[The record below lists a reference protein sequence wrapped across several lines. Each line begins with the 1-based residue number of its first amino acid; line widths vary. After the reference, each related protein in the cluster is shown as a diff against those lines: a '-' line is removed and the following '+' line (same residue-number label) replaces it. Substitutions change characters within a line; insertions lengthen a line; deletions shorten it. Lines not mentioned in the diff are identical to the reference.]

1 MPLFWK
7 RGVGRSYLITPS
19 LDDQLNGN
27 LFIGEQN
34 ISAISNL
41 CVVTSNEK
49 QMMDIPF
56 LFMEGI
62 LLVVGS

>member
-1 MPLFWK
+1 MC
-7 RGVGRSYLITPS
+7 RSYLIVPS
-19 LDDQLNGN
+19 FDDQLSGN

-34 ISAISNL
+34 ICVVSNL

-62 LLVVGS
+62 LLAIGS